1 MMKPKNP
8 ISESGTSVFDSV
20 VGDAIDAMGMECP
33 EHALKIYKSNQDF
46 KFLLVHPETSAKN
59 VVMLALQEFGITEL
73 SSDYSLCEVTVKNG
87 CVMQRRQ
94 PEAQTNLAEKIGLA
108 SRYYIKNN
116 MVCLLFFLFVYII
129 TIYELF

>member
-46 KFLLVHPETSAKN
+46 KFLLVHP
-59 VVMLALQEFGITEL
+59 VRI
-73 SSDYSLCEVTVKNG
+73 YYYY
-87 CVMQRRQ
+87 
-94 PEAQTNLAEKIGLA
+94 EKIVYFSKREFMI
-108 SRYYIKNN
+108 SRIFYFYFRKQVLK
-116 MVCLLFFLFVYII
+116 MW
-129 TIYELF
+129 